1 MWCVTASP
9 SGTSS
14 CPQVQGQPSWSC
26 LRCVCERLT
35 HNQGIQNPTTAAL
48 QQRIR
53 ESQSAWVGRD
63 PKIIQHPHSAPSS
76 AASHSSQPP
85 SFVLPHLPG
94 TFLAEK
100 LNSGWKR
107 HFNSLPFTPG
117 SCCSSPCISLSAHS
131 WGNFSLPWTVLTAAL
146 AFSNPNQVLGFFLGI
161 LLLIFPVSVSLR
173 TFSSAYSHPATLKPF
188 CLFIFPYKH
197 SHLWLYWGWKCS
209 STSRERLQ
217 SSSHLTEKF
226 MNRYFQLHC
235 CPGSVKQSLCSN
247 LSVGSSKHGSCWI
260 GCGSV
265 CSSLWWEAPEH
276 MDNCGRSPFLPLR
289 TGNFIRIRITVA
301 DWIIPCPA

>member
-35 HNQGIQNPTTAAL
+35 HNQGIQNPTIAAL

-76 AASHSSQPP
+76 AASRSSQPP

-131 WGNFSLPWTVLTAAL
+131 WGNFSLPWTVLTAVL

-197 SHLWLYWGWKCS
+197 SHLWIVWGLEMFINFS
-209 STSRERLQ
+209 GTIAEFL
-217 SSSHLTEKF
+217 SSSWEIYESIFSASLLPRFCETILMFKSF
-226 MNRYFQLHC
+226 CGLIKARVQLNWLRFCLQLRYGGRH
-235 CPGSVKQSLCSN
+235 PNTWTIVAGA
-247 LSVGSSKHGSCWI
+247 LSCHSEQGT
-260 GCGSV
+260 
-265 CSSLWWEAPEH
+265 LLE
-276 MDNCGRSPFLPLR
+276 
-289 TGNFIRIRITVA
+289 
-301 DWIIPCPA
+301 